1 MPQQSNEKI
10 LYEQFAL
17 QMKQLND
24 EQHLIVNDIL
34 YKKIENPMQPLYIFL
49 TWGVRTYV
57 YNIIHVIILHKKICK
72 S

>member
-1 MPQQSNEKI
+1 MLQQSNEKI
-10 LYEQFAL
+10 PYEQFAL

-34 YKKIENPMQPLYIFL
+34 YKKTENPMQPLYIFL
-49 TWGVRTYV
+49 TGGVRTYV
-57 YNIIHVIILHKKICK
+57 YNTIHSSYYIKKICK

>member
-34 YKKIENPMQPLYIFL
+34 YKKIENPMQPLYIF
-49 TWGVRTYV
+49 
-57 YNIIHVIILHKKICK
+57 
-72 S
+72 